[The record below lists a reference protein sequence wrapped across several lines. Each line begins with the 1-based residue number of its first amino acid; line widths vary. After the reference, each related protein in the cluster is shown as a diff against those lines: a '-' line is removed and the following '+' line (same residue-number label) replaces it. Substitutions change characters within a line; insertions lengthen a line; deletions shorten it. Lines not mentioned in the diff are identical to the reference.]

1 MSDERTFPHAVESV
15 GRARHYALEALGEAP
30 PDVIDSVAVMVSE
43 LATNSVRH
51 AASAFTLSI
60 ERDHRQVR
68 VAVTD
73 DGDRL
78 PSLRVPDPRDHS
90 GRGLQ
95 IVRALADEW
104 GVTESVGRPGKT
116 VWFVLA
122 LRAASTSAARASR
135 GARSTHAEAS
145 DPAAG
150 EATRP
155 RSEPRSRDDD
165 RGPRCSV
172 RPGCRGCAT
181 RRPHAE
187 PAPLKAR
194 RTG

>member
-1 MSDERTFPHAVESV
+1 MSDEHTFPHAVESV
-15 GRARHYALEALGEAP
+15 GRARRFALEALGDAP
-30 PDVIDSVAVMVSE
+30 PDVIDSIAVMVSE

-78 PSLRVPDPRDHS
+78 PSLRAPDPHDHS

-104 GVTESVGRPGKT
+104 GVTETVGRPGKT

-122 LRAASTSAARASR
+122 LRAPTPGGSRSTAATRATHARASDPVIGDAPR
-135 GARSTHAEAS
+135 PRSQPRTRDDDSAPKCRARARVTDTRHGARSIHA
-145 DPAAG
+145 
-150 EATRP
+150 
-155 RSEPRSRDDD
+155 
-165 RGPRCSV
+165 
-172 RPGCRGCAT
+172 GCAW
-181 RRPHAE
+181 
-187 PAPLKAR
+187 L
-194 RTG
+194 